1 LETTDIKNR
10 QADPLVQRIHRSF
23 ADFEDLQESARHWDL
38 DFRQLDRGAFDGE
51 IHLITMPEVQLGH
64 VRFERRI
71 EQAGAPPPGLRTIAV
86 PADSAQRVF
95 WRGRQVHGG
104 QVLVYPL
111 GSEINVISQPG
122 FEMYVLSF
130 SQEVLHAAAQA
141 VGVAHVDRLLDASDA
156 VDVDPGALDTLR
168 VSLNAWFS
176 NPGREWARSELPSA
190 VVRLL
195 AGTTQP
201 RKPVLLMDR
210 AIRLTQQHVDSRSFE
225 ALHVR
230 DLCRHIGVSERTLR
244 HSFRERLAM
253 SPKAYVR
260 DRRLNL
266 VRRALRGAN
275 ASVARVGDVANHWDF
290 WHMGQ
295 FAADYRRLFGEL
307 PSETLR
313 RSPT

>member
-1 LETTDIKNR
+1 MATNGIKNR
-10 QADPLVQRIHRSF
+10 QPDPLVQRIHRSF
-23 ADFEDLQESARHWDL
+23 ADFEDLQECVRHWDL

-51 IHLITMPEVQLGH
+51 IDLVSIPGVQLGH
-64 VRFERRI
+64 VRLERRI

-130 SQEVLHAAAQA
+130 SQEVLHAAAQS
-141 VGVAHVDRLLDASDA
+141 VGIAQVERLLDASDA
-156 VDVDPGALDTLR
+156 VDVDPGALDALR
-168 VSLNAWFS
+168 VSLKAWFS
-176 NPGREWARSELPSA
+176 NPGRGWARSELPSA

-195 AGTTQP
+195 AGATQP
-201 RKPVLLMDR
+201 QTPVLLMDR
-210 AIRLTQQHVDSRSFE
+210 AIRLTLQHVDGRPFA
-225 ALHVR
+225 ALHVGE
-230 DLCRHIGVSERTLR
+230 LCRHIGVSERTLR
-244 HSFRERLAM
+244 HSFRDRLGIT
-253 SPKAYVR
+253 PKAYVR

-266 VRRALRGAN
+266 VRKALRDADAAKVGEIAN
-275 ASVARVGDVANHWDF
+275 RCEF

-313 RSPT
+313 RD